1 MLSSNRWRC
10 LQRHVFRWKPL
21 QPGTRHR
28 LFLPLPQNASF
39 DTTVDGVTSTLAI
52 RDADVGI
59 PID

>member
-1 MLSSNRWRC
+1 
-10 LQRHVFRWKPL
+10 VFRWKPL